1 MIASA
6 CRCAKISFM
15 KTLQKLDANQELF
28 EMIRTHQCLLKIEH
42 EIEFSLK
49 TDIPSVLLIDLLETL
64 RSLIETLNTIILN
77 HSFWKE

>member
-1 MIASA
+1 
-6 CRCAKISFM
+6 M

-64 RSLIETLNTIILN
+64 RSLIETFDPIILN
-77 HSFWKE
+77 PSFWRE